1 MMHESN
7 FIKTSDNNV
16 NNLKLSDGSL
26 FGGRAPLTESHR
38 VSLVENNN

>member
-7 FIKTSDNNV
+7 FIKTSENNT
-16 NNLKLSDGSL
+16 LKLSDGSL

-38 VSLVENNN
+38 VSLGENNIN